1 MLFEEDD
8 IRRQRG
14 AMARGEYVDP
24 DPLPEDLEIPDG
36 LLLVSLRQLFAEAY
50 CALLRSCDFGEPDE
64 EAELTMRT
72 ANLLILDDEDD
83 VPQFC
88 PIRTLDLFAVMNL
101 VLVLLLRGVWGLGFG
116 HGKTRQQQ
124 MEVKKVA
131 ARAVLDRCQEAATDR
146 RSSPI
151 FAQECWS
158 AGTRTRKALA
168 LAASTR
174 RQLALGTGQ
183 RPCPLAPRW

>member
-36 LLLVSLRQLFAEAY
+36 LLLVSQRQLFAEAY

-101 VLVLLLRGVWGLGFG
+101 VLVLLLRGVEVDNREQFFDFLEPIAAEQFSGQLTPWIDEG
-116 HGKTRQQQ
+116 GKADTKDPTAGQANPTDDTRS
-124 MEVKKVA
+124 
-131 ARAVLDRCQEAATDR
+131 DR
-146 RSSPI
+146 
-151 FAQECWS
+151 
-158 AGTRTRKALA
+158 
-168 LAASTR
+168 
-174 RQLALGTGQ
+174 
-183 RPCPLAPRW
+183 

>member
-8 IRRQRG
+8 IQRQRG

-36 LLLVSLRQLFAEAY
+36 LLLASQRQLFVEAY

-72 ANLLILDDEDD
+72 ANLLIVDDEDD
-83 VPQFC
+83 VEMFC

-101 VLVLLLRGVWGLGFG
+101 VLVLLLRGVEVDNREQFFDFLEPTAAEQFSGELTPWIDQDREDDAEDQTTTTDD
-116 HGKTRQQQ
+116 TRS
-124 MEVKKVA
+124 
-131 ARAVLDRCQEAATDR
+131 D
-146 RSSPI
+146 
-151 FAQECWS
+151 
-158 AGTRTRKALA
+158 
-168 LAASTR
+168 
-174 RQLALGTGQ
+174 
-183 RPCPLAPRW
+183 